1 MSVISFRAG
10 EARSSRGLRVRHP
23 GTLAATPAGAWVDAA
38 LLAFCLA
45 MLALMRYSPD
55 WATIPYHLLFLS
67 IILVYGFRV
76 WSLPATGAV
85 IVGVT
90 LVTGLMMGLDA
101 RAGVIER
108 TELAEVP
115 LMPLLLVVMA
125 WHARRRAAA
134 IRALKDMAVVQQS
147 VLDRERQF
155 FRDTSHA
162 IRTPVTIARGHL
174 ELARVDPAQPSLP
187 ADLDVA
193 LRQLD
198 RMTVLSNRLLA
209 LAQLDSGAALPTQN
223 LDAAAFL
230 LELGDNW
237 SAVPGRR
244 WVVEAP
250 HDAVIAADPV
260 WLALAVD
267 AVVENAVHFT
277 QEGDRIELRLEVL
290 PSTATITVT
299 DQGPG
304 VAPADREQ
312 VFDRFWHRRPPH
324 GPMGSGLG
332 LAMTRATARALGGDA
347 VVAASA
353 GSGAR
358 FEVRLPRVDADV
370 RGTVR

>member
-1 MSVISFRAG
+1 MARWAG
-10 EARSSRGLRVRHP
+10 PQAGL
-23 GTLAATPAGAWVDAA
+23 LIDAS
-38 LLAFCLA
+38 LFAFCLT

-76 WSLPATGAV
+76 WSLPVTVAV

-90 LVTGLMMGLDA
+90 LVTGVMMVVDA
-101 RAGVIER
+101 RAGVIESP
-108 TELAEVP
+108 ELAEVP
-115 LMPLLLVVMA
+115 LMPLLLVAMV

-134 IRALKDMAVVQQS
+134 IDALEEMAEVQQA
-147 VLDRERQF
+147 LLERERQF

-174 ELARVDPAQPSLP
+174 ELAVADPDLPSVRE
-187 ADLDVA
+187 DLDVA
-193 LRQLD
+193 VRQLD

-230 LELGDNW
+230 LEVGGNW

-244 WVVEAP
+244 WVLDAP
-250 HDAVIAADPV
+250 HDAVVAADPV
-260 WLALAVD
+260 WLALAMD
-267 AVVENAVHFT
+267 AVVENAVHHT
-277 QEGDRIELRLEVL
+277 REGEQIDIRLEVS
-290 PSTATITVT
+290 PATATLVVV

-304 VAPADREQ
+304 VAPVDRDR
-312 VFDRFWHRRPPH
+312 VFDRFWHRRPPN

-332 LAMTRATARALGGDA
+332 LAMTRATARAFGGDA
-347 VVAASA
+347 VVAETA
-353 GSGAR
+353 SGAR
-358 FEVRLPRVDADV
+358 FEIRLPRVDADV
-370 RGTVR
+370 APA